1 MRIKLKDILE
11 KKIGFNRG
19 PEYSEETEDLL
30 NDFAKSTEMINKEL
44 SKKVVSN
51 DDPKVQEILNILDD
65 NLDSEF
71 IDDLETVYN
80 LIQELPDKPT
90 EKPKVG
96 ISVTGGSGDH
106 TYNTI
111 QVLTSDQYDKI
122 KKQEELNKKV
132 KFGDA
137 ESKTPH

>member
-1 MRIKLKDILE
+1 MKLIDILLE

-80 LIQELPDKPT
+80 LIQDLPDKPT
-90 EKPKVG
+90 EPSKVG
-96 ISVTGGSGDH
+96 FRQAANELYM
-106 TYNTI
+106 YN
-111 QVLTSDQYDKI
+111 
-122 KKQEELNKKV
+122 
-132 KFGDA
+132 
-137 ESKTPH
+137 KTK